1 MAKGGSGVLRVDGKE
16 VANKSIECWWPFVPL
31 VIVRYWG
38 YWNSG
43 LAFKASFVAPGR
55 TNFLSTNLN

>member
-1 MAKGGSGVLRVDGKE
+1 MLVAVRATRNSALLGVLE
-16 VANKSIECWWPFVPL
+16 L
-31 VIVRYWG
+31 
-38 YWNSG
+38 G